1 MIENGQQLIDAMRT
15 WLRRYVGLTAEQNLV
30 LALWAMHTWAYDRL
44 SRSTPYLEITG
55 VSGSGK
61 TTCMEALSM
70 LCRGSVILNTLRTLA
85 MCRYI
90 SEHEGRVTI
99 FIDEAE
105 RLASNAF
112 GDQRSMLASGYRR
125 GGEHLVSAGKETVR
139 FGVWCPKVFTSLQTL
154 TPVLHNRCIPI
165 WMDRH
170 TVEASLS
177 LEWERAEA
185 TAAELIEGF
194 KRVMRE
200 TPRPITLE
208 ADHLTSER
216 DREIWTPLFSMA
228 ATLKADRA
236 TMDALT
242 AASVDLSSLR
252 GVERRMDVKQEDESA
267 RERSYA
273 VRLVQDVRNVLQAGE
288 AFVPSTVLV
297 DRLRALPAAPWR
309 VYGRTGLT
317 ELGLAQLLGAFAV
330 ESVIG
335 QVGKGRKDRKVARGY
350 RVRDINA
357 VKL

>member
-1 MIENGQQLIDAMRT
+1 MIENGQQLIDAMRA

-30 LALWAMHTWAYDRL
+30 LTLWALHTWVYDRL
-44 SRSTPYLEITG
+44 SRSTPYIEITG

-70 LCRGSVILNTLRTLA
+70 LSRGSVILNTLRTLA

-99 FIDEAE
+99 FVDEAE
-105 RLASNAF
+105 RLESGAF

-125 GGEHLVSAGKETVR
+125 GGEHLVSSGKETIR
-139 FGVWCPKVFTSLQTL
+139 FQVWCPKVFTSCRTL
-154 TPVLHNRCIPI
+154 HTVLHNRCIPI
-165 WMDRH
+165 WMDRGQ
-170 TVEASLS
+170 TEASLS

-194 KRVMRE
+194 KRVMQN
-200 TPRPITLE
+200 TPRAVTLE
-208 ADHLTSER
+208 ADHMTSER

-228 ATLKADRA
+228 ATLRADRA

-252 GVERRMDVKQEDESA
+252 GVERRMDVKHEDESA

-273 VRLVQDVRNVLQAGE
+273 VRLVQDARAVLQPGE
-288 AFVPSTVLV
+288 AFIPSAVLV

-309 VYGRTGLT
+309 VYGRNGLT
-317 ELGLAQLLGAFAV
+317 EIGLAQLLGAFGV
-330 ESVIG
+330 ESGLG
-335 QVGKGRKDRKVARGY
+335 QVGKGRKDRKVMRGY
-350 RVRDINA
+350 KASAISA
-357 VKL
+357 IKL